1 MFVGMNTQLN
11 AEKNLW
17 IIKKPIGEILEDAGL
32 VSQYQVEIALI
43 DQNSYVDTKLGEIL
57 ALRGWVKQETAN
69 FFAEDFPELV
79 NKPDRMRLG
88 EYLMAASL
96 LEEKQVEDILQEQ
109 LQIGIKFGYVAVL
122 KGYIKQETLDFFL
135 THLNKGVELQS
146 GIYQKKTLMQDST
159 EIIDHSSTVVEK
171 DISSATTIPCPD
183 SIQEQEDPSESIS
196 WLH

>member
-1 MFVGMNTQLN
+1 MNTQLN
-11 AEKNLW
+11 AEQNLW

-32 VSQYQVEIALI
+32 ISQYQIEIALI

-146 GIYQKKTLMQDST
+146 GIYQKKTLIQDST

-171 DISSATTIPCPD
+171 DISSATTIPCPEN
-183 SIQEQEDPSESIS
+183 IQEEEEDPLESIS